1 MTKFK
6 GNELYIHGSGLKTGI
21 LLTNL
26 GTPNEPTAPS
36 LKTYLKQFLKRWKS
50 H

>member
-1 MTKFK
+1 MANFK

-26 GTPNEPTAPS
+26 GTPDEPTPPS
-36 LKTYLKQFLKRWKS
+36 LKHIYANF
-50 H
+50 